1 MELPDLGIMLK
12 EVFAQLTAEN
22 IKDIDSECVFTS
34 LNKVL
39 ESLSTNENIKIFRS
53 TSWCNM
59 GLYDVNFGWGKPV
72 WIAHMG
78 DLPDAHVISKQ
89 QFVFLESACQEGIEL
104 WIASNN
110 EEIRVLEKD
119 TEFLAYANPNQSI
132 CIKP

>member
-1 MELPDLGIMLK
+1 MELPDLGIMLR

-34 LNKVL
+34 LNEVL
-39 ESLSTNENIKIFRS
+39 ESLSTNENIKIFRF

-119 TEFLAYANPNQSI
+119 AEFLAYANPNQSI